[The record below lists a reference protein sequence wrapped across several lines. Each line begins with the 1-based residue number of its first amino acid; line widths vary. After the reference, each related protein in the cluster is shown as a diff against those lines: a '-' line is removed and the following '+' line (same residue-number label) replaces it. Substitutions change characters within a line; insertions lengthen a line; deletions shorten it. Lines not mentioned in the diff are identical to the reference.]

1 MALAFVSLVLA
12 IVLIVL
18 CQYSAKNRGL
28 GNDDGSMGLLV
39 GWRYTP
45 TIIAVLFAQSCS
57 IIAEDVK
64 RTEAF
69 ARMASPEPIEA
80 KFTLFYVPGA
90 WWTTVYEGFSQKRS
104 GGHKGWVLAFSS
116 LAAGLILLIIP
127 TFSSSVF
134 IAKEVAFPSSV
145 EFQRY
150 TSDLNGSLPLVPRR
164 NTYFHAISGFL
175 YNASTSIWATDSYA
189 ILPFQPANQD
199 TKGLPLGDGL
209 WEADTKV
216 IQMESNCVSMTMTD
230 KTAIRINYSSADFL
244 VCDGSCSVG
253 SKGFKLRSE
262 DGCEI
267 QIQSA
272 IVNAGHENGFNIL
285 LSPDNYPLEPLT
297 QYGGVF
303 WTNMSSSYISWQD
316 LVQEHGQNPPVN
328 SSGDRILKQWTSTFI
343 YSLSDQCRGRDLLL
357 VTPPWFARTFP
368 YSYQENVTEE
378 HAWQESYWAN
388 FTVRAELCTPTYYE
402 ATIPVTLS
410 VSGALSELSF
420 DAIELNT
427 ERIPVSQSLLD
438 LNRLNELS
446 FGGSWSKYMATETPN
461 SNEGFFDGVSMLLAK
476 SFAYNQLDMMTNV
489 TLPFEA
495 SKLRSRFLSELLLSS
510 VVESDVPNLESVTGQ
525 VTLTERRIMI
535 VAEVAI
541 SLAVLFLLAACYL
554 SIMVWAASTS
564 RRPLQLQTDPAT
576 TIGTTLLVT
585 ANSSVASELQGL
597 ESCDRD
603 NFHNT
608 MGSEVYTLHASKI
621 TQKARSTEVIKSV
634 TSTTPPKKS
643 RSWYKGSK
651 TKKTLRSDWRPIM
664 LHKRWL
670 ITLLTVLVAIATALL
685 VLRRLA
691 IEGRLYG
698 TAFVYQADL
707 GLFNTSF
714 SPHSVITALIAVAI
728 SLSWDGIDKPM
739 RTLQPYL
746 SMSRSASETPRGALL
761 SYRSSYWAWAAVKA
775 SQSRHWILCLVTIGT
790 TLSQVCKVLRPFLS
804 YLSNQAVVV
813 SMAAVF
819 EQQTSIHTQA
829 AHGLRSLVL
838 REQPFGFATQSY
850 NSSIYFSESFLNISN
865 ADWLYNALDE
875 ITQNTAPPPWTQ
887 NEWIFT
893 PVELGSLPD
902 NAMSQKTG
910 PKGKYQDTS
919 NPSTFSTN
927 ITITTS
933 ALRSRLEC
941 SSIRVPAS
949 GWLDRAEDVFPD
961 SINETITGYVLPAV
975 LFENEPYKTPVFTA
989 PRRMACCK
997 NGTIPGQRSA
1007 IAYWSSNSS
1016 MVEKPANGTENVQE
1030 PSAWYQ
1036 NFTIKWIVGP
1046 TALTLVSNEV
1056 HNLITTSFGFAD
1068 EPILYFT
1075 EKPKMTIINCIPVI
1089 EQAIANITLAGNTSQ
1104 VLASTI
1110 IGKPE
1115 PAPGAWDYSYDTAN
1129 EILVSNFTFT
1139 NIDLSN
1145 VTTTTYTSDGNVRY
1159 VFYALRIQNPKH
1171 QEWSQLLNRNLT

>member
-1 MALAFVSLVLA
+1 MALAFVSLALA

-18 CQYSAKNRGL
+18 CRYSAKNRGL

-69 ARMASPEPIEA
+69 ARMASLEPIEA

-90 WWTTVYEGFSQKRS
+90 WWTTVFEGFSQKRS
-104 GGHKGWVLAFSS
+104 GGHKRLVLAFSS
-116 LAAGLILLIIP
+116 LAAGLIVLIIP

-145 EFQRY
+145 QFQRY

-189 ILPFQPANQD
+189 ILPFQPANHD
-199 TKGLPLGDGL
+199 TKGLSLGDGL
-209 WEADTKV
+209 WEAATKV

-230 KTAIRINYSSADFL
+230 KTAIRINYFSAD
-244 VCDGSCSVG
+244 SQSVE

-272 IVNAGHENGFNIL
+272 IVNAGHDNGFMF
-285 LSPDNYPLEPLT
+285 SVSSDNYTLEPLT

-328 SSGDRILKQWTSTFI
+328 SSGDRVLKQWASTFI

-357 VTPPWFARTFP
+357 VTPPWFTFDFP
-368 YSYQENVTEE
+368 YSSQENVTEE
-378 HAWQESYWAN
+378 NEWQESYWAN

-402 ATIPVTLS
+402 ATLPVTLA
-410 VSGALSELSF
+410 VSGALFELSF
-420 DAIELNT
+420 DAIDLNT
-427 ERIPVSQSLLD
+427 QRTPVSQSLLD
-438 LNRLNELS
+438 LDRLNELT
-446 FGGSWSKYMATETPN
+446 FGGSWSKYMATDT
-461 SNEGFFDGVSMLLAK
+461 SISDEGVFDGVSMLLAK
-476 SFAYNQLDMMTNV
+476 PFAYNQLDMMTNA
-489 TLPFEA
+489 TLPLEA

-510 VVESDVPNLESVTGQ
+510 VVEADVPNLESVTGQ
-525 VTLTERRIMI
+525 VTLTERRIMT

-541 SLAVLFLLAACYL
+541 LLAVLFLLAASYL
-554 SIMVWAASTS
+554 SIMVWAASTG
-564 RRPLQLQTDPAT
+564 RRPLQLRTDPAT
-576 TIGTTLLVT
+576 TIGTALLVT
-585 ANSSVASELQGL
+585 ANSSLASELQGL
-597 ESCDRD
+597 ESSGRD
-603 NFHNT
+603 DFHNT

-621 TQKARSTEVIKSV
+621 AQKARSTEVIKSV

-643 RSWYKGSK
+643 RRWYKGR
-651 TKKTLRSDWRPIM
+651 TPKKMLHGDWRPVM

-670 ITLLTVLVAIATALL
+670 VTLLTVLVAIAIALL

-691 IEGRLYG
+691 TEGRLYR

-714 SPHSVITALIAVAI
+714 SPHSVVTALIAVVIAF
-728 SLSWDGIDKPM
+728 SWDGIDKPM

-746 SMSRSASETPRGALL
+746 SMSRGASEAPRGALL

-775 SQSRHWILCLVTIGT
+775 SQSNHWILCLVTIGT

-819 EQQTSIHTQA
+819 EQRTSIHTQA
-829 AHGLRSLVL
+829 THGLRSLVL
-838 REQPFGFATQSY
+838 REQPFSFAAQSY
-850 NSSIYFSESFLNISN
+850 NSSIYFSESFLNTSN

-875 ITQNTAPPPWTQ
+875 ITQNTAPPPWTH

-893 PVELGSLPD
+893 PVKLGSFTD
-902 NAMSQKTG
+902 NAVSQKIRS
-910 PKGKYQDTS
+910 KGKYQDTS

-1056 HNLITTSFGFAD
+1056 HNLVTTSFGFAD

-1089 EQAIANITLAGNTSQ
+1089 EQAIANITLHGNTSQ

-1110 IGKPE
+1110 IGKPQ
-1115 PAPGAWDYSYDTAN
+1115 PAPGAWGYSYDSANERLEINITHTNIDVNNDTTTTAN
-1129 EILVSNFTFT
+1129 EF
-1139 NIDLSN
+1139 
-1145 VTTTTYTSDGNVRY
+1145 YRSDGNVRY

-1171 QEWSQLLNRNLT
+1171 KEWSQLLDRNLT